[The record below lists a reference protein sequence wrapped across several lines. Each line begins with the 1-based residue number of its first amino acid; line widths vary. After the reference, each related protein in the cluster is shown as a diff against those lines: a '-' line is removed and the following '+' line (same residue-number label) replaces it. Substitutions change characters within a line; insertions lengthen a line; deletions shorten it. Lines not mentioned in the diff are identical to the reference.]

1 MSLGDERND
10 GPYGGSG
17 ETRTRLPEG
26 EGGGGDGYG
35 GPRRSGRS
43 SSRSLV
49 TVVGVVVLLIAAIAF
64 ANRGDGE
71 GSSSGGGGG
80 DGKKAG
86 ADPTAPT
93 GERPVDGKTS
103 GIPSGFAKSE
113 QGAQSAAANYA
124 VALGSADMFNKPRRD
139 SVLQAVMAPS
149 SVNAF
154 KTQLDKA
161 YSPDFFKNVGLKQDG
176 STPNGYQF
184 VSRTSPV
191 GTKVTNYAGQKATVE
206 VWCSGLLGLAGEQ
219 STKPVTNSWFTITM
233 KLTWVGGDW
242 KAATHSQKDG
252 PAPVPGDDRASGS
265 DEIAKAVEGYGGFTY
280 AR

>member
-1 MSLGDERND
+1 MSLDGERND

-26 EGGGGDGYG
+26 EGGGQDVYG
-35 GPRRSGRS
+35 GGRRSSRS
-43 SSRSLV
+43 SPRSLV

-64 ANRGDGE
+64 ANRGGE
-71 GSSSGGGGG
+71 DSAGGGGG

-86 ADPTAPT
+86 ADPTSAT
-93 GERPVDGKTS
+93 GERPVDGKKS

-124 VALGSADMFNKPRRD
+124 VALGSADMFNKTTRD
-139 SVLQAVMAPS
+139 SILQVVMAPS
-149 SVNAF
+149 SVNTF
-154 KTQLDKA
+154 KARLDKA
-161 YSPDFFKNVGLKQDG
+161 YSAAFFKNVGLNEDG
-176 STPNGYQF
+176 TTPKGYQF
-184 VSRTSPV
+184 VSRTSPI
-191 GTKVTNYAGQKATVE
+191 GTKVTSLSGDKATVE
-206 VWCSGLLGLAGEQ
+206 VWCSGLLGLAGEK

-233 KLTWVGGDW
+233 KLGWTGGDW
-242 KAATHSQKDG
+242 KAVTHSQKDG

-265 DEIAKAVEGYGGFTY
+265 DEITKAVEGYGGFTY

>member
-1 MSLGDERND
+1 MSLDDERND
-10 GPYGGSG
+10 GLYGGSG

-26 EGGGGDGYG
+26 EGGGQDGYG
-35 GPRRSGRS
+35 GGRRSGRS

-49 TVVGVVVLLIAAIAF
+49 TVVGVVVVLIAAIAF
-64 ANRGDGE
+64 ANRGGE

-86 ADPTAPT
+86 ADPTAAT
-93 GERPVDGKTS
+93 GEQPVDGKTA

-139 SVLQAVMAPS
+139 GVLQAVMAPS
-149 SVNAF
+149 SVNKF
-154 KTQLDKA
+154 KAELDKA
-161 YSPDFFKNVGLKQDG
+161 YSADFFKNVGLTANG
-176 STPNGYQF
+176 STPNGYKF
-184 VSRTSPV
+184 VSRTTPI
-191 GTKVTNYAGQKATVE
+191 GTKVTSYAAEKATVE

-219 STKPVTNSWFTITM
+219 STKPVTSSWFTITM
-233 KLTWVGGDW
+233 KLVWSGGDW